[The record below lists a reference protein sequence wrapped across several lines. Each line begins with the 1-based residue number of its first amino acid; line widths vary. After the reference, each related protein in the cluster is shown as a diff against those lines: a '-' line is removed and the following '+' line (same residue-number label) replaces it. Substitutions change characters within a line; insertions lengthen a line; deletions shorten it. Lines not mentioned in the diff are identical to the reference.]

1 MSKGEDVVLLDFWAS
16 PFCMRVKIALAEKG
30 VSYEAREEDLIGGK
44 SELLLKSNPIYQK
57 VPVFLHNEMPLC
69 ESTVIVSYIDE
80 TWASPPLLP
89 PCPYG
94 RAQAR
99 FWADYIDKKVQF
111 QSRPLMHFVSL
122 KFINDKFGMFIVQ
135 LFDAVRDVVL
145 SKGEAT
151 EAAKKELIEILKVL
165 EGALGETDFFV
176 GKAFG
181 FADIL
186 AIAVSSWFLAAEKLG
201 NFQVEAEFPKI
212 SGWMKRC
219 MQKES
224 VAKIIP
230 DPEKILEFAL
240 MMRKMHG
247 IDH

>member
-1 MSKGEDVVLLDFWAS
+1 
-16 PFCMRVKIALAEKG
+16 MRVQIALSEKG
-30 VSYEAREEDLIGGK
+30 VSYEAREEDLFGGK

-57 VPVFLHNEMPLC
+57 VPVFLHNGKPLC

-99 FWADYIDKKVQF
+99 FWADYIDKK
-111 QSRPLMHFVSL
+111 
-122 KFINDKFGMFIVQ
+122 

-165 EGALGETDFFV
+165 EGGLGERDFF
-176 GKAFG
+176 GGEAFG
-181 FADIL
+181 FADII
-186 AIAVSSWFLAAEKLG
+186 AIPSTCWFLAAGKLG

-212 SGWMKRC
+212 SGWIKRC
-219 MQKES
+219 MHKES

-230 DPEKILEFAL
+230 DPEKIYEFVL
-240 MMRKMHG
+240 MMRKMQG
-247 IDH
+247 IDQ

>member
-99 FWADYIDKKVQF
+99 FWADYVDKK
-111 QSRPLMHFVSL
+111 
-122 KFINDKFGMFIVQ
+122 

-165 EGALGETDFFV
+165 EGALGEKDFFV

-181 FADIL
+181 FVDIL

-212 SGWMKRC
+212 SGWIKRC